1 MCLIMSVVVFAL
13 LIIDDSNPIQGEWA
27 DHVSRWESCTSNKVA
42 CPDMYVDYVPLEAP
56 LHF

>member
-1 MCLIMSVVVFAL
+1 MSVLVFAL

-56 LHF
+56 IHF